1 MGPALRGLVR
11 FPNVLVVPVCST
23 PQTLTTAVLP
33 GRPTDYLPHLLPT
46 DVLHVCGAPG
56 MVNSIKSIAAR
67 DGAVC
72 YADPFL
78 ATKDDPVEESLLT
91 RAMGWLAVPTSW
103 QMGQHAINRSRN
115 RQEQPMQTHT
125 MAEAR
130 VRSHYRPQSA

>member
-1 MGPALRGLVR
+1 MGPALGRLAG

-23 PQTLTTAVLP
+23 PQTLTTVVMP
-33 GRPTDYLPHLLPT
+33 GRPADYLQRLHPT
-46 DVLHVCGAPG
+46 DVIYVCGAPG

-67 DGAVC
+67 YGVVC

-78 ATKDDPVEESLLT
+78 ATKDDTVEESLLT
-91 RAMGWLAVPTSW
+91 RAMGWLAVPTSR
-103 QMGQHAINRSRN
+103 QMGQSALDRCRN
-115 RQEQPMQTHT
+115 RREPPMQAHW